1 MELETAWVTSRSP
14 GATLLQTL
22 FSKLHQNKSQP
33 YIKPNRGVH
42 ITRVDL
48 KVVSTIQSADSVS
61 QIAFRVV
68 SC

>member
-14 GATLLQTL
+14 GTTLLQTL

-33 YIKPNRGVH
+33 YIKQNRGVH